1 MGYPREPRLSAA
13 VNRRNFL
20 GLISAVSLMSPAWLL
35 AAPLPG
41 VSHCQVSQHGGV
53 TSLVLDLAGKVQ
65 YQVFTLSAPDRV
77 VIDLHGVAAHLPPAA
92 LNFAGTPVQGLRSGP
107 TKTGMRLVLDMHQP
121 AHAQAR
127 LVPLAGG
134 HQRLVVDLPVGKAAA
149 ALARHVPRQRPAII
163 AIDAGHGGKDPG
175 AVSGTRHYEKTVVLG
190 IASLLH
196 QQLAK
201 DPRFTPTMSRDSD
214 FFVPLHQR
222 VLLAHQRRAD
232 MLVSLHA
239 DAAPSRSARGA
250 SVYVLSSH
258 GATSAMARYIAE
270 SENSS
275 DAYAGVFDKS
285 LSNDDPMVS
294 KVLVDMSMNATI
306 ASSLDLG
313 RTVLGHFKQVTNI
326 HQQRVEQAGFAV
338 LKSPDIPSI
347 LVEHGFMS
355 NPYDCGRLIDH
366 RHQVELAQ
374 ALHASIGDYF
384 RKYPVHV
391 A

>member
-1 MGYPREPRLSAA
+1 M
-13 VNRRNFL
+13 NRRTFL
-20 GLISAVSLMSPAWLL
+20 GLISAVSLMSPTGLL

-41 VSHCQVSQHGGV
+41 VSHCQFSHQAGL
-53 TSLVLDLAGKVQ
+53 TSLMLDVTGTLS
-65 YQVFTLSAPDRV
+65 YQVFTLGAPDRV
-77 VIDLHGVAAHLPPAA
+77 VIDLHGVAAHLPPGAP
-92 LNFAGTPVQGLRSGP
+92 NFAGTPVRGMRSGP
-107 TKTGMRLVLDMHQP
+107 TATGMRLVLDMHQP

-127 LVPLAGG
+127 LVHLAGG
-134 HQRLVVDLPVGKAAA
+134 RQRLVVDLPVGKL
-149 ALARHVPRQRPAII
+149 ALARQGLKQPPKQRPAVI

-175 AVSGTRHYEKTVVLG
+175 AVGRNKHYEKTVVLG

-196 QQLAK
+196 QQLGR
-201 DPRFTPTMSRDSD
+201 DPRFHPTMSRTSD

-232 MLVSLHA
+232 MLVSIHA

-250 SVYVLSSH
+250 SVYVLSPH

-275 DAYAGVFDKS
+275 DAYAGVFDKA

-313 RTVLGHFKQVTNI
+313 RTVLGHFKQVTNL

-384 RKYPVHV
+384 HKYPVHV

>member
-1 MGYPREPRLSAA
+1 M
-13 VNRRNFL
+13 NRRNFL
-20 GLISAVSLMSPAWLL
+20 GLISAVSLLSPSWLM

-41 VSHCQVSQHGGV
+41 VSHCTLRHQGEL
-53 TSLVLDLAGKVQ
+53 TSLVLDLAGPVQ
-65 YQVFTLSAPDRV
+65 YQVFTLAGPDRV
-77 VIDLHGVAAHLPPAA
+77 VIDLHGVAAHLPPGA
-92 LNFAGTPVQGLRSGP
+92 LDFAGTPVLGLRSGP
-107 TKTGMRLVLDMHQP
+107 TRTGMRLVLDMHQP
-121 AHAQAR
+121 AKAQAR
-127 LVPLAGG
+127 LVSMGG
-134 HQRLVVDLPVGKAAA
+134 GRQRLLVDLPVGHAA
-149 ALARHVPRQRPAII
+149 ALMAHQAPAHRPRQRPAVI

-190 IASLLH
+190 IATALH
-196 QQLAK
+196 QQLSR
-201 DPRFTPTMSRDSD
+201 DPRFHPTMSRDSD

-232 MLVSLHA
+232 MLVSIHA

-250 SVYVLSSH
+250 SVYVLSPH

-275 DAYAGVFDKS
+275 DAYAGVFDS
-285 LSNDDPMVS
+285 TLSNDDPMVS

-313 RTVLGHFKQVTNI
+313 RMVLGHFKQVTNL

-355 NPYDCGRLIDH
+355 NPYDCGRLISH

-374 ALHASIGDYF
+374 ALHTSIGDYF
-384 RKYPVHV
+384 HKYPVHV

>member
-1 MGYPREPRLSAA
+1 MDYPRDTEAGIV
-13 VNRRNFL
+13 VNRRKFL
-20 GLISAVSLMSPAWLL
+20 GLISAVSLMSPSWLL
-35 AAPLPG
+35 AAPLSG
-41 VSHCQVSQHGGV
+41 VSHCQVTHQGGL
-53 TSLVLDLAGKVQ
+53 TRLVLDLAGTVD
-65 YQVFTLSAPDRV
+65 YQLFTLTGPDRV
-77 VIDLHGVAAHLPPAA
+77 VIDLHGVAAHLPAGA
-92 LNFAGTPVQGLRSGP
+92 LNFAGTPVRGLRSGP

-121 AHAQAR
+121 AHAVAH
-127 LVPLAGG
+127 LVHLPGG
-134 HQRLVVDLPVGKAAA
+134 HQRLVVELPVGKAAA
-149 ALARHVPRQRPAII
+149 MLARHAPKVRPAII

-175 AVSGTRHYEKTVVLG
+175 AVGGGKHYEKTVVLG
-190 IASLLH
+190 IASALY
-196 QQLAK
+196 QQLGR
-201 DPRFTPTMSRDSD
+201 DPRFHPTMSRDSD

-232 MLVSLHA
+232 MLVSIHA

-250 SVYVLSSH
+250 SVYVLSPH

-275 DAYAGVFDKS
+275 DAYAGVFDKT

-313 RTVLGHFKQVTNI
+313 RTVLGHFKQVTRL
-326 HQQRVEQAGFAV
+326 HQRRVEQAGFAV

-355 NPYDCGRLIDH
+355 NPYDCGRLIQH
-366 RHQVELAQ
+366 THQVELAQ

>member
-1 MGYPREPRLSAA
+1 MGYPRFTEVGFV

-20 GLISAVSLMSPAWLL
+20 GLISAVSLLSPSWLL
-35 AAPLPG
+35 AASLPG
-41 VSHCQVSQHGGV
+41 VRHCQVRHHGDQ
-53 TSLVLDLAGKVQ
+53 TSLVLDVAGHVQ

-77 VIDLHGVAAHLPPAA
+77 VIDLHGVAAHFPPGA
-92 LNFAGTPVQGLRSGP
+92 LNFAGTPVRGLRSGP
-107 TKTGMRLVLDMHQP
+107 TKTGMRLVLDMHRP

-127 LVPLAGG
+127 LLAMAGG
-134 HQRLVVDLPVGKAAA
+134 RQRLVVDLAVGTVAAA
-149 ALARHVPRQRPAII
+149 VARQPAKSRPAVI

-175 AVSGTRHYEKTVVLG
+175 AVGGGKHFEKTVVLG

-196 QQLAK
+196 QQLSR
-201 DPRFTPTMSRDSD
+201 DPRFHPTMSRDSD
-214 FFVPLHQR
+214 LFVPLHQR

-232 MLVSLHA
+232 MLVSIHA

-250 SVYVLSSH
+250 SVYVLSPH

-275 DAYAGVFDKS
+275 DAYAGVFDS
-285 LSNDDPMVS
+285 RLSNDDPMVS

-313 RTVLGHFKQVTNI
+313 RNVLGHFKQVTRL

-355 NPYDCGRLIDH
+355 NPYDCSRLIDH

-384 RKYPVHV
+384 RKNPVHV

>member
-1 MGYPREPRLSAA
+1 M
-13 VNRRNFL
+13 NRRNFL
-20 GLISAVSLMSPAWLL
+20 GLLSAVSLLSPSWLM

-41 VSHCQVSQHGGV
+41 VSHCTLRHQGDL
-53 TSLVLDLAGKVQ
+53 TSLVLDLAGPVQ

-77 VIDLHGVAAHLPPAA
+77 VIDLHGVAAHLPPGA

-121 AHAQAR
+121 AKAQAR
-127 LVPLAGG
+127 LVSMGG
-134 HQRLVVDLPVGKAAA
+134 VHQRLLVDLPVGHAA
-149 ALARHVPRQRPAII
+149 ALMARHAPAHRPSQRPAVI

-190 IASLLH
+190 IATALH
-196 QQLAK
+196 QQLSR
-201 DPRFTPTMSRDSD
+201 DPRFHPTMSRDSD

-232 MLVSLHA
+232 MLVSIHA

-250 SVYVLSSH
+250 SVYVLSAH

-275 DAYAGVFDKS
+275 DAYAGVFDS
-285 LSNDDPMVS
+285 TLSNDDPMVS

-313 RTVLGHFKQVTNI
+313 RMVLGHFKQVTKI
-326 HQQRVEQAGFAV
+326 HQSRVEQAGFAV

-355 NPYDCGRLIDH
+355 NPYDCGRLISH

-374 ALHASIGDYF
+374 ALHTSIGDYF
-384 RKYPVHV
+384 HKYPVHV